1 MGLRRRLSFAP
12 SELGHLG
19 SFTQGLRPGLHS
31 GTASRLAK
39 VAICHCLE
47 NSCFSTTQL
56 WPIHLQQPR
65 LLTLPEA
72 VRTTSHEV
80 LVEAASDPALT
91 EDLALVLL
99 KHSDL
104 PSQVLDRLSRNSGVM
119 KSRKVKLALV
129 EHPRT
134 PRHISVPMVRHLF
147 TFDLMQVALTPVVP
161 ADIKMT
167 AEESLINRL
176 ERLSQGER
184 LSLAHRASGR
194 VAAVLLLDPESRV
207 IHAAL
212 ENSRLTE
219 SAVIKALMRRDAPE
233 AFVRAVCHHSRWSPR
248 REIRIALLRNGKTP
262 LSRALEFSRS
272 LPPAVVR
279 EILHGSHLPA
289 ATKKGLL
296 KDVAERSGSSEKPG
310 F

>member
-1 MGLRRRLSFAP
+1 MPSANSTAGHTAP
-12 SELGHLG
+12 ELAD
-19 SFTQGLRPGLHS
+19 TPLHES
-31 GTASRLAK
+31 VRSASP
-39 VAICHCLE
+39 E
-47 NSCFSTTQL
+47 
-56 WPIHLQQPR
+56 
-65 LLTLPEA
+65 TLIA
-72 VRTTSHEV
+72 
-80 LVEAASDPALT
+80 AASDAALP

-99 KHSDL
+99 KRSDL
-104 PSQVLDRLSRNSGVM
+104 PTQVLDRLSRNTFIM

-161 ADIKMT
+161 ADIKMS

-184 LSLAHRASGR
+184 LSLARRASGR
-194 VAAVLLLDPESRV
+194 VAAALLSDSETRV

-219 SAVIKALMRRDAPE
+219 SAVIKALMRRNAPA
-233 AFVRAVCHHSRWSPR
+233 AFVRAVCHHEKWSLR
-248 REIRIALLRNGKTP
+248 REVRIALLRNEKTP

-272 LPPAVVR
+272 LPPALVR
-279 EILHGSHLPA
+279 EILHGSHLPE

-296 KDVAERSGSSEKPG
+296 KDVAERSGSSEESVS
-310 F
+310 

>member
-1 MGLRRRLSFAP
+1 
-12 SELGHLG
+12 
-19 SFTQGLRPGLHS
+19 
-31 GTASRLAK
+31 
-39 VAICHCLE
+39 
-47 NSCFSTTQL
+47 
-56 WPIHLQQPR
+56 
-65 LLTLPEA
+65 
-72 VRTTSHEV
+72 
-80 LVEAASDPALT
+80 
-91 EDLALVLL
+91 
-99 KHSDL
+99 
-104 PSQVLDRLSRNSGVM
+104 M

-129 EHPRT
+129 EHSRT

-147 TFDLMQVALTPVVP
+147 TFDLMRVALTPVVP
-161 ADIKMT
+161 ADIKMV

-194 VAAVLLLDPESRV
+194 VAATLLIDREPRV

-219 SAVIKALMRRDAPE
+219 SGVIKALMRRDAPE
-233 AFVRAVCHHSRWSPR
+233 AFVRAVCHHSKWSQR
-248 REIRIALLRNGKTP
+248 RGIRVALLHNGKTP

-289 ATKKGLL
+289 GRQR
-296 KDVAERSGSSEKPG
+296 VS
-310 F
+310 

>member
-1 MGLRRRLSFAP
+1 MSLDDS
-12 SELGHLG
+12 
-19 SFTQGLRPGLHS
+19 
-31 GTASRLAK
+31 TAASTALEAS
-39 VAICHCLE
+39 AI
-47 NSCFSTTQL
+47 S
-56 WPIHLQQPR
+56 
-65 LLTLPEA
+65 LPEA
-72 VRTTSHEV
+72 VRSMSPEV
-80 LVEAASDPALT
+80 LAEAASDPVLT

-99 KHSDL
+99 KQSDL
-104 PSQVLDRLSRNSGVM
+104 PTHVLDRLSRNSGVM

-134 PRHISVPMVRHLF
+134 PRHISIPMVRHLF

-161 ADIKMT
+161 ADIKMA

-184 LSLAHRASGR
+184 LSLARRASGR
-194 VAAVLLLDPESRV
+194 VSAVLLLDPEPRV

-219 SAVIKALMRRDAPE
+219 PAVIKTLMRRGAPE
-233 AFVRAVCHHSRWSPR
+233 AFVRAVCHHSKWSPR

-272 LPPAVVR
+272 LPPALMR

-289 ATKKGLL
+289 ATKKCLL
-296 KDVAERSGSSEKPG
+296 KDVAERSGGSAPAS

>member
-1 MGLRRRLSFAP
+1 MKQ
-12 SELGHLG
+12 
-19 SFTQGLRPGLHS
+19 T
-31 GTASRLAK
+31 
-39 VAICHCLE
+39 
-47 NSCFSTTQL
+47 
-56 WPIHLQQPR
+56 
-65 LLTLPEA
+65 
-72 VRTTSHEV
+72 
-80 LVEAASDPALT
+80 
-91 EDLALVLL
+91 
-99 KHSDL
+99 DL
-104 PSQVLDRLSRNSGVM
+104 PTQVLDRLSRNSGVM

-134 PRHISVPMVRHLF
+134 PRHISIPMVRHLF
-147 TFDLMQVALTPVVP
+147 TFDLMRVALTPVVP
-161 ADIKMT
+161 ADIKMS
-167 AEESLINRL
+167 AEDSLINRL

-184 LSLAHRASGR
+184 VSLAHRASAR

-233 AFVRAVCHHSRWSPR
+233 AFVRAVCRHSRWSPR
-248 REIRIALLRNGKTP
+248 PEIRIALLRNGKTP

-289 ATKKGLL
+289 STKKGLL
-296 KDVAERSGSSEKPG
+296 KDVAERSGSSAKSG
-310 F
+310 S

>member
-1 MGLRRRLSFAP
+1 MSSSNPAAARTARAP
-12 SELGHLG
+12 EPSDV
-19 SFTQGLRPGLHS
+19 PLHES
-31 GTASRLAK
+31 VRSASP
-39 VAICHCLE
+39 E
-47 NSCFSTTQL
+47 
-56 WPIHLQQPR
+56 
-65 LLTLPEA
+65 TLIA
-72 VRTTSHEV
+72 
-80 LVEAASDPALT
+80 AASDPSLT

-99 KHSDL
+99 KRSDL
-104 PSQVLDRLSRNSGVM
+104 PTQVLDRLSRNAIIM

-161 ADIKMT
+161 ADIKMS

-184 LSLAHRASGR
+184 LSLARRASGR
-194 VAAVLLLDPESRV
+194 IAAALLIDSETRV

-219 SAVIKALMRRDAPE
+219 SAVIKALMRRNAPA
-233 AFVRAVCHHSRWSPR
+233 AFVRAVCHHEKWAPR
-248 REIRIALLRNGKTP
+248 REVRIALLRNEKTP

-272 LPPAVVR
+272 LPPELVR
-279 EILHGSHLPA
+279 EILHGSHLPD

-296 KDVAERSGSSEKPG
+296 KDVAERSGNSGESAS
-310 F
+310 